1 MKILIMQL
9 SPNSYHFL
17 LLIPN
22 ILPSL
27 LFSSILSH
35 IFLWETK
42 FCSRAIQQLALHTE
56 CGIPIFL
63 FSESRQEDK
72 TF

>member
-17 LLIPN
+17 HLIPN

-27 LFSSILSH
+27 LFSDILSL
-35 IFLWETK
+35 I
-42 FCSRAIQQLALHTE
+42 SS
-56 CGIPIFL
+56 CGKPSFVVVPYSSYPYTQHVL
-63 FSESRQEDK
+63 F
-72 TF
+72 